1 MGGGGAAARG
11 QDRMGLAKGEGE
23 GGLNERAEPGLG
35 RGLLCPLRAR
45 PAVFPGPQRPSRP
58 AACGPGPASRLGAP
72 PQPRAASASA
82 HLNLPPGSAPPR
94 AGLSPIDP
102 FHSHLTPRDPSP
114 LLAQPSPRP
123 PRLSGVPTSVLFL
136 LRLIASFS
144 ELPVCFLPFSLIR
157 LCLMPHL

>member
-1 MGGGGAAARG
+1 MREPSRGWAAASCALSG
-11 QDRMGLAKGEGE
+11 
-23 GGLNERAEPGLG
+23 RALRFSLG
-35 RGLLCPLRAR
+35 PSASRGLR
-45 PAVFPGPQRPSRP
+45 PTGRDRR
-58 AACGPGPASRLGAP
+58 SRLAAP

-82 HLNLPPGSAPPR
+82 HLNLPAGSAPPR

-114 LLAQPSPRP
+114 LLVQPSPRP
-123 PRLSGVPTSVLFL
+123 PRPSGVPTSVLFL